1 MSDDAPPRTTPL
13 QKAQPAGSA
22 ADLLDGVTW
31 DFDPEDDLLSP
42 LVTTERY
49 FRDFPW
55 DARDDV

>member
-1 MSDDAPPRTTPL
+1 MSDDSPPPATPA
-13 QKAQPAGSA
+13 QKPQPAGAA

-31 DFDPEDDLLSP
+31 DFDPEDDLVSP

-55 DARDDV
+55 DERDEV